1 MVFKNRNQDRRAE
14 SPADRRRE
22 RPPAEGDAAER
33 RARTSAQ
40 TARLEKTEGE
50 DVFSLAPMN
59 TTRSTD
65 GTAIAYETCGEGP
78 PLILVDGALCYRKMG
93 PSRALS
99 EVLSEHFTVIS
110 YDRRGR
116 GESADTAPYSVER
129 EVEDLGA
136 LIAAAGGSAYVCGF
150 SSGAVL
156 ALEAAA
162 RGLPITALA
171 LYEPPFIVDDS
182 RPPAAADYVERL
194 KTLLASNR
202 RGDAVR
208 LFMRHVGMPAPLVSL
223 MRLMPAW
230 GKLKRVAHTLPYDGE
245 IMGDT
250 QLGRPLPAAR
260 WPGTKVKTLVIVGGK
275 SPAFFHTGTTMLA
288 DLLPNAEHRV
298 LDGQTHMVKAKV
310 LGPALI
316 DYWAGARAEST
327 KRTQGLVL
335 DGLGNAVT

>member
-1 MVFKNRNQDRRAE
+1 
-14 SPADRRRE
+14 
-22 RPPAEGDAAER
+22 
-33 RARTSAQ
+33 
-40 TARLEKTEGE
+40 
-50 DVFSLAPMN
+50 MN
-59 TTRSTD
+59 TARSTD
-65 GTAIAYETCGEGP
+65 GTAIAYQTRGDGP
-78 PLILVDGALCYRKMG
+78 PLILVDGALCYRGIG
-93 PSRALS
+93 PSRALAK
-99 EVLSEHFTVIS
+99 VLSEHFTVVT

-116 GESADTAPYSVER
+116 GESTDAAPYSVER
-129 EVEDLGA
+129 EIDDLAA
-136 LIAAAGGSAYVCGF
+136 LIEAAGGSAYICGF

-156 ALEAAA
+156 ALDAAA
-162 RGLPITALA
+162 SGLPITALA

-182 RPPAAADYVERL
+182 RPPAADDYVEQL
-194 KTLLASNR
+194 NTMLVSNR

-223 MRLMPAW
+223 MRFMPAW

-275 SPAFFHTGTTMLA
+275 SPAFFHNGTSMLA

-310 LGPALI
+310 LAPVLI
-316 DYWAGARAEST
+316 DNFAGRPAMSTDHAE
-327 KRTQGLVL
+327 GLVL
-335 DGLGNAVT
+335 DGLGNAVA